1 MVIFLERRDINELKR
16 ILSRHFKNSRT
27 ELDITQAKM
36 AEVLHISPRSY
47 SDLEHG
53 KTLCRTYVLL
63 FFLLYSGDDILAL
76 LLEIKTAF
84 EQLEN

>member
-1 MVIFLERRDINELKR
+1 
-16 ILSRHFKNSRT
+16 
-27 ELDITQAKM
+27 M